1 MERTPGKP
9 GRPRQLSLE
18 LIVQAVL
25 DDGIATFSMPSV
37 AARLGVAHSGLY
49 RYVRDRDE
57 LGVNALEHAA
67 LSVEWPE
74 PDLPW
79 RELMREIAKTVWAIC
94 DRYPG
99 YHLVALS
106 PPAWPQR
113 VIDQV
118 SPYIASLHEQGFTL
132 EDASVA
138 VDFAGRLALTSSSS
152 NRVQRADLPGTDL
165 LITPHD
171 WHDRTLD
178 IVLDGLQTRLAR

>member
-1 MERTPGKP
+1 MERRP

-25 DDGIATFSMPSV
+25 EDGIATFSMPSI

-57 LGVNALEHAA
+57 LLVTAIEQAA
-67 LSVEWPE
+67 LSVDWPDA
-74 PDLPW
+74 DLPW

-99 YHLVALS
+99 YHIVALS

-113 VIDQV
+113 VIEQV
-118 SPYIASLHEQGFTL
+118 APYITSLHKQGFTM

-138 VDFAGRLALTSSSS
+138 VDFAGRLALTSSSAH
-152 NRVQRADLPGTDL
+152 RVQQPGLPESDL
-165 LITPHD
+165 LVTAHD

-178 IVLDGLQTRLAR
+178 IVLDGLQVRLVT